1 MLQVMGL
8 QKKFRIGKEQTRNK
22 ILEESKVNRERQ
34 GWFHAVEDVSFSCDS
49 GQVLGLIGANG
60 AGKTTSLRLLAT
72 SIRPDCGSIFL
83 NNEDVGVNPMRMK
96 AKIGFLSGSSGLYHR
111 LTVRENIEY
120 FGRLH
125 GLRNDLL
132 QEQIEKVFSLLDISY
147 FSEKKPDV
155 LSAGMKQRA
164 CIARSIIHNPSLLVL
179 DEPTTGL
186 DVISAETILSF
197 IESYRERNVPI
208 IFSTHHLHEV
218 ERLCDRVTLIDR
230 GLSKFDGTLNEFR
243 GIERSGD
250 LKTTFINIVN
260 AC

>member
-8 QKKFRIGKEQTRNK
+8 QKKFKLGKDQAKNN
-22 ILEESKVNRERQ
+22 ILEGSKTSRERH
-34 GWFHAVEDVSFSCDS
+34 GWFHAVADVSFSCDA
-49 GQVLGLIGANG
+49 GEVLGLIGANG
-60 AGKTTSLRLLAT
+60 AGKTTSLRILAA
-72 SIRPDCGSIFL
+72 SIQPTLGSVIFE
-83 NNEDVGVNPMRMK
+83 NEDLSLNPMKMR

-111 LTVRENIEY
+111 LTVKENIEY

-125 GLRNDLL
+125 GMKNDLL
-132 QEQIEKVFSLLDISY
+132 QEQIEKVFTLLDISY
-147 FSEKKPDV
+147 FSDKKPDT

-186 DVISAETILSF
+186 DVISAETILAF
-197 IESYRERNVPI
+197 IESYRKRKVPI

-230 GLSKFDGTLNEFR
+230 GLSKFNGTLNEFR